1 MVRSPGVINIHQL
14 GQAHVEVKVQIVLR
28 LYDSPTEV
36 LLGFDVDSC
45 CCAFDGKEVWVTPRC
60 IAALQSGM
68 NILNPLHAWP
78 NKAAYE
84 LRLAKYAARG
94 FAVWAPG
101 IDTKRVDYYRIGRKN
116 LSGLKGMARFLKI
129 CLERNKCSDVYSVLK
144 LPRSV
149 TALRQELL
157 RSCTEDEK
165 LVDGMDNG
173 YDDMSAVVL
182 VPTIYGHFGAL
193 DWNDI
198 YCSSLRD
205 AAGSTMEAWSEIL
218 DASGSDDVP
227 DEIPKRLEDA
237 WTKDKKSREYLNAQM
252 DKIDLDNLY
261 YSEAY
266 AKST

>member
-1 MVRSPGVINIHQL
+1 M
-14 GQAHVEVKVQIVLR
+14 
-28 LYDSPTEV
+28 
-36 LLGFDVDSC
+36 
-45 CCAFDGKEVWVTPRC
+45 
-60 IAALQSGM
+60 
-68 NILNPLHAWP
+68 
-78 NKAAYE
+78 
-84 LRLAKYAARG
+84 
-94 FAVWAPG
+94 
-101 IDTKRVDYYRIGRKN
+101 
-116 LSGLKGMARFLKI
+116 
-129 CLERNKCSDVYSVLK
+129 NKCSDVYSVLK

-227 DEIPKRLEDA
+227 DEIPKRFEDA

-252 DKIDLDNLY
+252 DKFDLDNIY